1 MTDLNGNL
9 REFVAQGRRAHA
21 LLCLDTVSV
30 ARITRGA
37 LNTTTG
43 VYATTSAAVYSGP
56 ARLKREMTSDQ
67 VAGDGERQAARLVL
81 VLPYTADGAD
91 DLRAGDVVTI
101 TASQDEALTGQTVVV
116 VGPEHGTT
124 TTAHRYLVE
133 DVAP

>member
-1 MTDLNGNL
+1 MTDTNGSL
-9 REFVAQGRRAHA
+9 RELVAAGRRAHA

-37 LNTTTG
+37 LNTSTG
-43 VYATTSAAVYSGP
+43 VYATSSAAVYTGP
-56 ARLKREMTSDQ
+56 ARIKREMASDQ
-67 VAGDGERQAARLVL
+67 VAGDGERQVARVVL
-81 VLPYTADGAD
+81 VLPYTATGAD

-101 TASQDEALTGQTVVV
+101 TASQDESLTGQTCVV

-124 TTAHRYLVE
+124 TTAHRYTIE